1 MKIFNLDDLKVIFAS
16 STGIGN
22 WLIEID
28 LLLKVAISLASL
40 AYILLKCRE
49 LIQNRNNNK
58 EN

>member
-16 STGIGN
+16 RTGIGN

>member
-1 MKIFNLDDLKVIFAS
+1 MKLFNLDDLKVIFAS